1 MICTWL
7 NGVFCTPSRK
17 RGVPADTIKGVL
29 FFKILKKDSS
39 VKQRSRKYFAS
50 SIRGV
55 RHQLSLSLQRRRGGE
70 CRQREFLFFK
80 IWEREVCFSK
90 FAKRSFVVVK
100 IIERPREFYV
110 SYDTFLHH
118 QCGRGEAKRFMA
130 RVSAIKGGLF
140 FKKQN
145 SIYHRC
151 IVTNCAFS
159 KHCSQDKGE
168 KFF

>member
-39 VKQRSRKYFAS
+39 VKQRPRKYFAS

-80 IWEREVCFSK
+80 IWEREVCFPK
-90 FAKRSFVVVK
+90 FEKRSLLLQKSWTVWGNSMSVVILFASLVWK
-100 IIERPREFYV
+100 
-110 SYDTFLHH
+110 
-118 QCGRGEAKRFMA
+118 GRGERAYSDGVSHKRRF
-130 RVSAIKGGLF
+130 VF
-140 FKKQN
+140 FKIGQYIS
-145 SIYHRC
+145 SIYRYKLC
-151 IVTNCAFS
+151 VFETLLTR
-159 KHCSQDKGE
+159 
-168 KFF
+168 